1 MRGVLLSLIV
11 AVAATSL
18 AACSHS
24 KAAGPAWPAPD
35 KTEPEEDG
43 GESIAPHESSTVA
56 AAIEKSDEPEAK
68 KDDEPDAAA
77 PEAKKDDST
86 PAVSAPSQP
95 SSDETIFSDEIII
108 EIDD

>member
-1 MRGVLLSLIV
+1 MRGVLLSLLA
-11 AVAATSL
+11 AVSL
-18 AACSHS
+18 AACSHA
-24 KAAGPAWPAPD
+24 KASGPAWPAPD

-56 AAIEKSDEPEAK
+56 TAMEKSDEPEAK

-77 PEAKKDDST
+77 PEVKKDDST